1 MNSIEII
8 ESNLNEKEVNL
19 LNPLIWAYVGDCVYE
34 LYVRT
39 MLVNNSKKNAGL
51 LHKQAIKIVNAKSQA
66 EQLQKI
72 MDNLTDSEKEIVRRA
87 RNTQTNSI
95 PKNADVMD
103 YKYATAFEGLIGY
116 LYLSKQNERL
126 KQVLDMNKFDIN

>member
-1 MNSIEII
+1 LELAEII
-8 ESNLNEKEVNL
+8 ENNLKQTDVNL

-39 MLVNNSKKNAGL
+39 KLVNNSKKNAGL

-66 EQLQKI
+66 NQLEKI
-72 MDNLTDSEKEIVRRA
+72 MDNLTDEEKEIVRRA
-87 RNTQTNSI
+87 RNTQSNSV

-116 LYLSKQNERL
+116 LYLTKQNERL
-126 KQVLDMNKFDIN
+126 KQILEMSEFDIV